1 MLEFSNI
8 TGKSYESEDCVFYRN
23 VRQSGF
29 LLQKPDCEL
38 VDVFAD
44 SKGYVVFCFPRH
56 LHEKYICE
64 WANRPH

>member
-29 LLQKPDCEL
+29 LLSKPDCEL

-44 SKGYVVFCFPRH
+44 GKGYVVFVFPRW
-56 LHEKYICE
+56 LHDRHFSEWCE
-64 WANRPH
+64 RPH